1 MAKRKR
7 KTYRRYSF
15 TAFLSGFLCF
25 VITGLIIASF
35 FFPFFGYAHGS
46 DPITNFNGM
55 DFLFFGIKA
64 FIPVDGRFDGFVSFF
79 QRYVDEGGA
88 SYLLK
93 PIAMF
98 HDYFEVGVVFF
109 FACSIVFAVVE
120 AILGLF
126 WFITGRLILP
136 KASKVFAW
144 LTTVF
149 FWLSIGL
156 LIGYLYIYKAIIEE
170 IGEYVVFSIP
180 EIPFIFGTL
189 LLFATIAITIVY
201 ATAYK
206 NRKLAKKPKP
216 VYEDEVEEVKP
227 QPQKN
232 VEPEPEPEPASEDEI
247 EPAQVKEDSPQ
258 PDSWT
263 CPYCGSVN
271 TSKFCSNCG
280 APKNSK

>member
-7 KTYRRYSF
+7 KTYRRYSP
-15 TAFLSGFLCF
+15 TAFINGFLCF
-25 VITGLIIASF
+25 IITALIIASF

-46 DPITNFNGM
+46 EEITNFNGM

-98 HDYFEVGVVFF
+98 HGYFEVGVVFF

-149 FWLSIGL
+149 FWVSIGL

-170 IGEYVVFSIP
+170 IGEYVIFSIP
-180 EIPFIFGTL
+180 EVPFIFGTL
-189 LLFATIAITIVY
+189 LLLTTIAITIVY
-201 ATAYK
+201 GAAYK
-206 NRKLAKKPKP
+206 NRKLAKKQKP
-216 VYEDEVEEVKP
+216 VYEDEIEQPAPQPQPAPVVEPVEEVQPSVEEKP
-227 QPQKN
+227 APSN
-232 VEPEPEPEPASEDEI
+232 PGE
-247 EPAQVKEDSPQ
+247 
-258 PDSWT
+258 WT
-263 CPYCGSVN
+263 CPFCGSKN
-271 TSKFCSNCG
+271 TSKFCTNCG
-280 APKNSK
+280 GARNGKYEN